1 MFFLTQMKFKM
12 DGSVEKGTANYIT
25 QDEAVV
31 QFHVAVAAAMQK
43 EDTQKFTAVILDGD
57 GKLVKREV
65 WNAPMP
71 EPEPE
76 ADSENEEAELREEAQ
91 LN

>member
-1 MFFLTQMKFKM
+1 MYFLTQMKFKK
-12 DGSVEKGTANYIT
+12 DGTVEKGTANYAT

-43 EDTQKFTAVILDGD
+43 DDTQKFTAVILDEN
-57 GKLVKREV
+57 GKVLKREV
-65 WNAPMP
+65 WNAPQP

-76 ADSENEEAELREEAQ
+76 TEEAELS
-91 LN
+91 